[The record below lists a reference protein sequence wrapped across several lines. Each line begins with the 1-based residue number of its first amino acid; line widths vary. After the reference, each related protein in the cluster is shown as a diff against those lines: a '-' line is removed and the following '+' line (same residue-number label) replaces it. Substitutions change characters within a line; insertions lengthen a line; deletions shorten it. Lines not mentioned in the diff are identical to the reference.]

1 MVKMAKEQSNRSHVI
16 LFSFPLPV
24 SSLYE
29 LCAHT
34 IVHRTTVY
42 GINRLPLPDSVKAN
56 LKSYALTNNYSSL
69 RQPGSS
75 SSQYKSIKIKKH
87 KHRFSASGSSS
98 SSGIPPD
105 ASSVNCGV
113 TRKSCVVS

>member
-1 MVKMAKEQSNRSHVI
+1 MI
-16 LFSFPLPV
+16 CFTFSISSAV